1 LVLGA
6 SVALIAI
13 GGWVKPSLV
22 IFYGPALILW
32 LAFSGARAAE
42 YAVTVLVLAASI
54 LIYSLPAILHELPPH
69 SGWSFAM
76 DSGQWLGV
84 ARFLWHAALSLVIAA
99 LAVVIRS
106 KANRW
111 QCRRWQ
117 VLDLGVVA
125 FGGSVLFAL
134 FFRED
139 RFVGFIVLQPNI
151 WWGMSACIVLLV
163 PLFAREAMGLL
174 QQGGG
179 YRWATIAA
187 LAVATVQFA
196 NGLIVAVSYPLMNL
210 RSHRVLKAETLDAA
224 RRMTGPRT
232 RFAIDPSISMDLR
245 PYLSRPS
252 ILGSSFTSADDE
264 RAYRVWQVFSDQG
277 RGEPPL
283 DHLDAVVAHNDRAHI
298 SRYFDAR
305 EWRSIPL
312 NEVYTLRLKGEPTDH
327 SK

>member
-1 LVLGA
+1 
-6 SVALIAI
+6 
-13 GGWVKPSLV
+13 V

-32 LAFSGARAAE
+32 LGFSGARAAE
-42 YAVTVLVLAASI
+42 YAVTVLILAASF
-54 LIYSLPAILHELPPH
+54 LIYLLPDILHELPPH
-69 SGWSFAM
+69 PGWSFAV
-76 DSGQWLGV
+76 DSDQWLGV
-84 ARFLWHAALSLVIAA
+84 ARFLWHAGLSLIIAM
-99 LAVVIRS
+99 LAVAIRS

-117 VLDLGVVA
+117 LLDLGVVA

-163 PLFAREAMGLL
+163 PLLAREAMGLL
-174 QQGGG
+174 QQGGW
-179 YRWATIAA
+179 YRWAVIAA
-187 LAVATVQFA
+187 LAVATIQFT

-210 RSHRVLKAETLDAA
+210 RTHSAIKAESLDAA

-252 ILGSSFTSADDE
+252 ILGSSYSSADND
-264 RAYRVWQVFSDQG
+264 RAYRAWQVFSGLG

-283 DHLDAVVAHNDRAHI
+283 DRLDAVVAHNDRAHI
-298 SRYFDAR
+298 SRYFVAR
-305 EWRSIPL
+305 GWQSTRL
-312 NEVYTLRLKGEPTDH
+312 NELYTLWLKNESSDH
-327 SK
+327 SN